1 MATQPIPA
9 PPDVR
14 QQQSDQP
21 PESMMSK
28 VGQQIQSGSQNAS
41 MEAMK
46 ALADEIGSIAKST
59 VKVAEL
65 ADKTMPTLMGD
76 VAKLIEIGKSMDQS
90 VQRAMQQMK
99 QGSSQ
104 SPEQAPATSPTDAA
118 PPMAA

>member
-28 VGQQIQSGSQNAS
+28 VGQQMQSSQNAS

-46 ALADEIGSIAKST
+46 ALGDEIGKVATST
-59 VKVAEL
+59 MKIAEL

-76 VAKLIEIGKSMDQS
+76 IAKLIEIGKSMDQS

-104 SPEQAPATSPTDAA
+104 SPEQATATSPTDAA